1 MELFDIESAPLQLL
15 KTPSR
20 RLLYIYCLNSSAS
33 DCDVNFNK
41 KNEVKNPFAVFE
53 RRALKATGNLLTLRA
68 IFLSTTFCSRYFENG
83 SPMSEERI
91 RVGITQG
98 DINGIGYEVI
108 IKTLQDPRLNDFCT
122 PIVYG
127 SPKVAAYH
135 RKAVNVENFSF
146 NPIKDI
152 SEVNPRRSNLINV
165 MDDNVR
171 VDIGKSTP
179 LGGQGSILS
188 LEAAVAD
195 LKAGK
200 IDVIVTAPINKHN
213 VQTDTFHFP
222 GHTEYLA
229 KSFDCDD
236 ALMLMVSDVL
246 KVGVVTG
253 HLPLNKVSEAISKD
267 VILKKLS
274 ILNKTLIQDFAIRR
288 PRIAV
293 LGLNPH
299 AGDNGLL
306 GMEELE
312 VIIPALEEAR
322 NKGIMALGP
331 YPADGFFGSEGFS
344 KFDAVLAMY
353 HDQGLIPFKSM
364 VFDEGV
370 NFTAGLPVIRTSPVH
385 GTAYEIAGKDEANA
399 NSFRSALY
407 MAIDLFKNRQLYK
420 ELTKN
425 PLKTTRLETES
436 GR

>member
-1 MELFDIESAPLQLL
+1 
-15 KTPSR
+15 
-20 RLLYIYCLNSSAS
+20 
-33 DCDVNFNK
+33 
-41 KNEVKNPFAVFE
+41 
-53 RRALKATGNLLTLRA
+53 
-68 IFLSTTFCSRYFENG
+68 
-83 SPMSEERI
+83 MSEERV

-108 IKTLQDPRLNDFCT
+108 IKALQDARINDFCT

-135 RKAVNVENFSF
+135 RKAVNVESFIF
-146 NPIKDI
+146 NPVKDVD
-152 SEVNPRRSNLINV
+152 EANPRRSNLINV

-179 LGGQGSILS
+179 MGGQGSILS

-200 IDVIVTAPINKHN
+200 IDVIVTAPINKNN

-222 GHTEYLA
+222 GHTEYFA

-236 ALMLMVSDVL
+236 ALMLMVSNVL
-246 KVGVVTG
+246 KIGVVTG
-253 HLPLNKVSEAISKD
+253 HIPLEKVSESITKE
-267 VILKKLS
+267 VILKKLT
-274 ILNKTLIQDFAIRR
+274 ILNKTLIQDFGIRK

-306 GMEELE
+306 GKEEID
-312 VIIPALEEAR
+312 VIIPALETAR
-322 NKGIMALGP
+322 NKGILALGP

-370 NFTAGLPVIRTSPVH
+370 NFTAGLPIIRTSPVH

-399 NSFRSALY
+399 NSFRSAIYL
-407 MAIDLFKNRQLYK
+407 ACDLFNNRKLHK
-420 ELTKN
+420 EISAN
-425 PLKTTRLETES
+425 PLKTSRMETES

>member
-1 MELFDIESAPLQLL
+1 
-15 KTPSR
+15 
-20 RLLYIYCLNSSAS
+20 
-33 DCDVNFNK
+33 
-41 KNEVKNPFAVFE
+41 
-53 RRALKATGNLLTLRA
+53 
-68 IFLSTTFCSRYFENG
+68 
-83 SPMSEERI
+83 MSEDRV

-108 IKTLQDPRLNDFCT
+108 IKALQDNRINDFCI

-135 RKAVNVENFSF
+135 RKSINVENFSF
-146 NPIKDI
+146 NPIKGVA
-152 SEVNPRRSNLINV
+152 EANPKRANLIDV
-165 MDDNVR
+165 MDENVR
-171 VDIGKSTP
+171 VDIGKSTSI
-179 LGGQGSILS
+179 GGQGSILS

-200 IDVIVTAPINKHN
+200 IDVVVTAPINKFN
-213 VQTDTFHFP
+213 VQTDTFSFP

-229 KSFDCDD
+229 KNFGDGE
-236 ALMLMVSDVL
+236 ALMLMVSDFL

-253 HLPLNKVSEAISKD
+253 HVPLSKVPSLITKDAI
-267 VILKKLS
+267 LGKLA
-274 ILNKTLIQDFAIRR
+274 ILNKTLIEDFAIRK

-306 GMEELE
+306 GKEEQT

-322 NKGIMALGP
+322 NNGIMALGP
-331 YPADGFFGSEGFS
+331 YPADGFFGSEGFN
-344 KFDAVLAMY
+344 KFDAVLAMF
-353 HDQGLIPFKSM
+353 HDQGLIPFKSL

-370 NFTAGLPVIRTSPVH
+370 NYTAGLPIIRTSPVH
-385 GTAYEIAGKDEANA
+385 GTAYEIAGKDEANP

-407 MAIDLFKNRQLYK
+407 LACDLFNNRKMYK
-420 ELTKN
+420 ELTAN

-436 GR
+436 ER

>member
-1 MELFDIESAPLQLL
+1 MSVFRITALL
-15 KTPSR
+15 R
-20 RLLYIYCLNSSAS
+20 
-33 DCDVNFNK
+33 
-41 KNEVKNPFAVFE
+41 
-53 RRALKATGNLLTLRA
+53 TGNLLTLRTV
-68 IFLSTTFCSRYFENG
+68 FLACRNCFVSGIIENG
-83 SPMSEERI
+83 YHMSDERI

-108 IKTLQDPRLNDFCT
+108 IKTLQDPRINDFCT

-146 NPIKDI
+146 NPIKDAD
-152 SEVNPRRSNLINV
+152 EANPRRCNLVNV
-165 MDDNVR
+165 MDENVR

-179 LGGQGSILS
+179 LGGQGSILA

-200 IDVIVTAPINKHN
+200 IDVVVTGPINKYN
-213 VQTDTFHFP
+213 VQTDAFHFP
-222 GHTEYLA
+222 GHTEFLA
-229 KSFDCDD
+229 KSFDCDE

-246 KVGVVTG
+246 RVGVVTG
-253 HLPLNKVSEAISKD
+253 HVQLNKVSSCITKE
-267 VILKKLS
+267 VILKKLH
-274 ILNKTLIQDFAIRR
+274 ILNKTLVQDFAIRK

-306 GMEELE
+306 GPEENE

-322 NKGIMALGP
+322 SKGIMALGP

-370 NFTAGLPVIRTSPVH
+370 NFTAGLPIIRTSPVH

-407 MAIDLFKNRQLYK
+407 MAVDLFKNRQQHK